1 MPAANDPS
9 QQSARV
15 SPIVESDLSQW
26 ESNGL
31 SLEAHEALRESEERY
46 RAFIALSSE
55 GIMRFEVDTPIP
67 VDIPEDEAIELMYE
81 RAYLAECNN
90 CMAQMYGLESADD
103 IVGARL
109 FQLLVREDPANV
121 EYLRNFI
128 RSGYRAHSAESH
140 EVDHEGNDKYFSNT
154 ITGVVENGHLV
165 RAWGVQRDIT
175 DERRLEQQKDE
186 FLSVISHE
194 LRTPLTAI
202 KGFAQMAL
210 RASTQYNDDRL
221 SRALQII
228 DERADHLTRLS
239 AEMLDVSRL
248 HSGGL
253 PLRLQRLDLVEII
266 SRATESM
273 EQIASD
279 FSFSLDLAQG
289 PIWVSADPDRME
301 QVISNLLENAVKYG
315 ALGPDA
321 NCEIKVGLTVEGKEA
336 ITYVRDH
343 GLGIPADQRE
353 HVFTRFF
360 RARNVERDGRPF
372 PGLGLGLYIAYS
384 IVTRHDGRMWLDSQE
399 GKGSTF
405 YFALPLLQEQE

>member
-1 MPAANDPS
+1 MTASDPTTNSEALTRFDESATS
-9 QQSARV
+9 QQETDGSTR
-15 SPIVESDLSQW
+15 
-26 ESNGL
+26 
-31 SLEAHEALRESEERY
+31 EAQDVLGQSEERY
-46 RAFIALSSE
+46 RAFIALSGE
-55 GIMRFEVDTPIP
+55 GIMRFEVDSPIP

-90 CMAQMYGLESADD
+90 CMAQMYGLTDAAE
-103 IVGARL
+103 IIGARL
-109 FQLLVREDPANV
+109 YQFLVRDDPANEV
-121 EYLRNFI
+121 YLRNFI

-140 EVDHEGNDKYFSNT
+140 EVDRDGNDKYFSNT
-154 ITGVVENGHLV
+154 IMGVVENSHLV

-175 DERRLEQQKDE
+175 DQKRLEQQKDE

-210 RASTQYNDDRL
+210 RASTQYNDPRL

-253 PLRLQRLDLVEII
+253 PLRLGRLDLVEVI

-273 EQIASD
+273 VQIAPD
-279 FSFSLDLAQG
+279 FTFALDLAQG
-289 PIWVSADPDRME
+289 PVWVSADPDRLE
-301 QVISNLLENAVKYG
+301 QVIANLLENAVKYG

-321 NCEIKVGLTVEGKEA
+321 NKEIKVGLKVEGGEA
-336 ITYVRDH
+336 VTYVRDH

-353 HVFTRFF
+353 QVFTRFF

-372 PGLGLGLYIAYS
+372 PGLGLGLYIAFS
-384 IVTRHDGRMWLDSQE
+384 IVTRHGGRMWLESQE
-399 GKGSTF
+399 GQGSTF
-405 YFALPLLQEQE
+405 YFALPLVARQE